1 MKVTGSKYLL
11 NTFLFSIF
19 GEPVLRALKDIKMVV
34 GYHETL
40 IGKISLEYRI
50 HRAEQ
55 MIQLNNHLLGDT
67 PLNLSSSK
75 E

>member
-1 MKVTGSKYLL
+1 M
-11 NTFLFSIF
+11 
-19 GEPVLRALKDIKMVV
+19 LRALKDIKMVV